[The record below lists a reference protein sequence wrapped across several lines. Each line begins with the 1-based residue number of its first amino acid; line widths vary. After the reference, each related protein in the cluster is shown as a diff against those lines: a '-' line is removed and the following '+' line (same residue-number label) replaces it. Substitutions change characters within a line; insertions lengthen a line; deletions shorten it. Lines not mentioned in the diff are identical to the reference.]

1 MKFRMKTIVD
11 CDAFWEFV
19 PHRVH
24 FGLWISDFFCGKG
37 PRPLLWAVSRAG
49 PGMPNRLNYCEVFI
63 VLVCTQFTQGPHF
76 ATLGAT
82 CSPLAVGWILLYNN
96 HSFVLGIIAHMVDI
110 MLLN

>member
-63 VLVCTQFTQGPHF
+63 VLVCTQFTQWPRAAFCNSG
-76 ATLGAT
+76 G
-82 CSPLAVGWILLYNN
+82 
-96 HSFVLGIIAHMVDI
+96 HMQPTGRGLDTPVQ
-110 MLLN
+110 